1 MSKAADYWNL
11 HLEHNALRSPPHGK
25 GPDTDAGAFL
35 AWHLEAAGDII
46 RETSKGQ
53 YADSNYIFEK
63 FNRLKNHL
71 TSRDWSDPL
80 SHREI
85 EALRK
90 IREDIEELPADT
102 ELLEKLKIVLLAIAD
117 RNPKLVESN
126 LDELRR
132 LLKEPAVASTH
143 PLVLERFPYPS
154 PEQMELGGDIG
165 KIKIE
170 IPPPRGSGESVLK
183 KKLKAKAEAS
193 SLTPRNITMGDYKE
207 YWEPYGWKLLAIG
220 PTSTWRQDWGM
231 WEAIRDIVQNA
242 LDETESYQWGYDD
255 KGLWIADKGRGVSVV
270 DFLLGPPK
278 LKPEYARG
286 RYGEGMKISTLV
298 LVRSGYPVHIT
309 TVGKE
314 IWIVFLELEI
324 DGVMS
329 QQLNALYKADGS
341 SRGTKFHIIG
351 YNGTAYADRFAVNI
365 PEEDILWKGPSLITQ
380 PKQRYNMLY
389 PSHFPVQE
397 PEGWHDKGAGAGR
410 IFARDIYMRDI
421 GSPYSYNLWSFN
433 LAPDRYAPV
442 SEGEVWIDIGRLWAT
457 VSDVSLLENFL
468 RMVKDPPDIASEE
481 SRNINMGWEMGDNP
495 VSGNTYSS
503 LVSNNAEAWRKAWN
517 NLFGEDTVIRT
528 SERLDNVIQHL
539 GYKSVSVA
547 WGVRDLLGQVI
558 KTDKV
563 IKDVSQ
569 EKLRETEIV
578 PDEQLDSRQLAHLKL
593 ARAITERIFTL
604 GSLSGGVHAAIIP
617 PASDRVRTAGMYGTT
632 SNAIY
637 ISLEMLYKGR
647 DTVDTL
653 IHELAHHR
661 QWQQTGEAEDLTE
674 SHAEAMTSIAAG
686 VIERLSKG
694 EFNEYLKEVTW

>member
-1 MSKAADYWNL
+1 MIIVCAWCKKKMG
-11 HLEHNALRSPPHGK
+11 EKPPYEDKHETHSICPECQAKHFPNIPEGK
-25 GPDTDAGAFL
+25 
-35 AWHLEAAGDII
+35 
-46 RETSKGQ
+46 SV
-53 YADSNYIFEK
+53 S
-63 FNRLKNHL
+63 
-71 TSRDWSDPL
+71 
-80 SHREI
+80 
-85 EALRK
+85 
-90 IREDIEELPADT
+90 
-102 ELLEKLKIVLLAIAD
+102 
-117 RNPKLVESN
+117 
-126 LDELRR
+126 
-132 LLKEPAVASTH
+132 ASTH

-170 IPPPRGSGESVLK
+170 IPPPRGSKVPPK
-183 KKLKAKAEAS
+183 KVGVTVAPEA
-193 SLTPRNITMGDYKE
+193 PQVITMEDYKRD
-207 YWEPYGWKLLAIG
+207 WEPKGWKLLAIG
-220 PTSTWRQDWGM
+220 PTSTWRQDWSI

-242 LDETESYQWGYDD
+242 LDETEAYQWGYDD
-255 KGLWIADKGRGVSVV
+255 QGLWIGDQGKGVGIA

-298 LVRSGYPVHIT
+298 LVRNGYPVHIT

-314 IWIVFLELEI
+314 LWVVFLELDIE
-324 DGVMS
+324 GTKS
-329 QQLNALYKADGS
+329 LQLNALYKADGS
-341 SRGTKFHIIG
+341 TRGTRFNIIG
-351 YNGTAYADRFAVNI
+351 YFGPAYADRFAVNI
-365 PEEDILWKGPSLITQ
+365 PKDDILWQGPSLITQ

-389 PSHFPVQE
+389 PSHFPVME
-397 PEGWHDKGAGAGR
+397 PGGEVDPWHEKGAGAGR

-433 LAPDRYAPV
+433 LAPDRHAPA
-442 SEGEVWIDIGRLWAT
+442 SEGDVWIDIGRLWAT

-468 RMVKDPPDIASEE
+468 RMVKDPPEIASEE
-481 SRNINMGWEMGDNP
+481 SRNINMGWEMGNNP

-503 LVSNNAEAWRKAWN
+503 LVSDNAEAWRKAWN
-517 NLFGEDTVIRT
+517 NVFGEDTVIRT

-539 GYKSVSVA
+539 GYKSVSVS
-547 WGVRDLLGQVI
+547 WGVRDILSQVI

-563 IKDVSQ
+563 IKDISQ

-604 GSLSGGVHAAIIP
+604 SSLSGGVHAAIIP

-694 EFNEYLKEVTW
+694 EFNEYLKEVSW

>member
-1 MSKAADYWNL
+1 MIIVCAWCKKKMG
-11 HLEHNALRSPPHGK
+11 EKPPYEDKHETHSICPECQAK
-25 GPDTDAGAFL
+25 HFPDIP
-35 AWHLEAAGDII
+35 E
-46 RETSKGQ
+46 
-53 YADSNYIFEK
+53 EK
-63 FNRLKNHL
+63 
-71 TSRDWSDPL
+71 SVS
-80 SHREI
+80 
-85 EALRK
+85 
-90 IREDIEELPADT
+90 
-102 ELLEKLKIVLLAIAD
+102 
-117 RNPKLVESN
+117 
-126 LDELRR
+126 
-132 LLKEPAVASTH
+132 ASTH
-143 PLVLERFPYPS
+143 PLVLERFPHPA
-154 PEQMELGGDIG
+154 PDQMELGGDIG
-165 KIKIE
+165 KINIE

-193 SLTPRNITMGDYKE
+193 GLTPRNITMGDYKE

-242 LDETESYQWGYDD
+242 LDETEAYQWGYDD
-255 KGLWIADKGRGVSVV
+255 KGLWIADQGRGVSVV

-365 PEEDILWKGPSLITQ
+365 PENDILWRGPSLVTE
-380 PKQRYNMLY
+380 PKQRYNVLY
-389 PSHFPVQE
+389 PSHFPIEE
-397 PEGWHDKGAGAGR
+397 PVGWEKGAGAGR

-433 LAPDRYAPV
+433 LAPDRHAPAN
-442 SEGEVWIDIGRLWAT
+442 EGDVWIDIGRLWAT

-468 RMVKDPPDIASEE
+468 RMVKDPPEIASEE
-481 SRNINMGWEMGDNP
+481 SRNINMNPYDMGVDP
-495 VSGNTYSS
+495 VSNKLY
-503 LVSNNAEAWRKAWN
+503 VDIIKENAAAWQKAWN
-517 NLFGEDTVIRT
+517 NVFHEEGIIRT
-528 SERLDNVIQHL
+528 EEKLENVVKHL
-539 GYKSVSVA
+539 GYYSVSLN
-547 WGVRDLLGQVI
+547 WGVRDALRNVI
-558 KTDKV
+558 KTDKL
-563 IKDVSQ
+563 IRDISQ

-578 PDEQLDSRQLAHLKL
+578 PDEQLDTRQLAHIKL
-593 ARAITERIFTL
+593 ARAIVDKIFGL
-604 GSLSGGVHAAIIP
+604 GSLSGVYPAIIP
-617 PASDRVRTAGMYGTT
+617 PASDRVRTAGMYGTS

-653 IHELAHHR
+653 IHEMAHHR
-661 QWQQTGEAEDLTE
+661 QWRQTGEAEDLTE
-674 SHAEAMTSIAAG
+674 SHAAAMTGIASD
-686 VIERLSKG
+686 VIRRLSLG
-694 EFNEYLKEVTW
+694 DFNEYLKEVSW